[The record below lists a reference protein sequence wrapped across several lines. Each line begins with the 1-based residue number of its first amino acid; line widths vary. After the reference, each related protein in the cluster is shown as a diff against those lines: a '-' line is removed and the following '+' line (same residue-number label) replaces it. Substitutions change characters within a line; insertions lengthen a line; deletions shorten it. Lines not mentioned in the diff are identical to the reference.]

1 MIQKSFLEKIKLYE
15 WLVERSHSSNDLNKK
30 GIYALYIQLPTVKL
44 NKLIPVYIGQS
55 KNKNG
60 IGERFKQHKIQLSK
74 LLKMSP
80 LDYEEH
86 IESGKQDGKH
96 FYSKLHDFVR
106 NINGSINDIKIKLLE
121 EFVEHPNCNVKKC
134 QCLDEKEQWW
144 INEFK
149 VEYFGFNQ
157 LAFVINWH
165 KLVNSLRNNY
175 YDKLVSKKFINDT
188 KALGQKVIANHND
201 EYLQYGY
208 YDFNFTNFKKFYV
221 CFERYVQNDNWKW
234 ITTFEQLNEA
244 LKQE

>member
-15 WLVERSHSSNDLNKK
+15 WLVEKSHSSNDLNKK

-60 IGERFKQHKIQLSK
+60 IGERFKQHKIQLSR

-80 LDYEEH
+80 LDYEDH

-96 FYSKLHDFVR
+96 FYSKLHDFIR

-121 EFVEHPNCNVKKC
+121 EFVEHPSCNTKKC
-134 QCLDEKEQWW
+134 CCLDEKEQWW

-149 VEYFGFNQ
+149 AEYFGFNQ
-157 LAFVINWH
+157 LAFVIN
-165 KLVNSLRNNY
+165 
-175 YDKLVSKKFINDT
+175 
-188 KALGQKVIANHND
+188 
-201 EYLQYGY
+201 
-208 YDFNFTNFKKFYV
+208 
-221 CFERYVQNDNWKW
+221 
-234 ITTFEQLNEA
+234 
-244 LKQE
+244 